1 MNSFLRAYRVDKKS
15 IYLLKITHLGRD
27 LAVQRFVKQRLKLDF
42 V

>member
-1 MNSFLRAYRVDKKS
+1 MNLFMKAYRVDKKS

-27 LAVQRFVKQRLKLDF
+27 FEVQRFVRPRLKLDF